1 MDLKKQQIQTDDD
14 FKMAMSS
21 VQSACQLL
29 AMFDWQ
35 HLIEQTN
42 FFEGAGAII
51 NPSVFLAMQKD
62 PQWEQKKQLFNAAAK
77 FVREVEDIKRQLG
90 HED

>member
-1 MDLKKQQIQTDDD
+1 MDLKKHEINTDDD

-35 HLIEQTN
+35 QLIDQSN

-51 NPSVFLAMQKD
+51 NPSVFIAMQKD
-62 PQWEQKKQLFNAAAK
+62 PQWEQKKQLFYAAAK
-77 FVREVEDIKRQLG
+77 FVREIEDIRRQLN
-90 HED
+90 HEG

>member
-1 MDLKKQQIQTDDD
+1 MDLKKQQITTDDD

-35 HLIEQTN
+35 HLIEQSN
-42 FFEGAGAII
+42 FFEGAGAVI
-51 NPSVFLAMQKD
+51 NPEVFIAMQKD

-77 FVREVEDIKRQLG
+77 FVREVEDIKRQLS
-90 HED
+90 HEE

>member
-1 MDLKKQQIQTDDD
+1 MDLKKRQITTDDD

-42 FFEGAGAII
+42 FFESAGAII
-51 NPSVFLAMQKD
+51 NPEIFIAMQKD

-77 FVREVEDIKRQLG
+77 FVREIEDIKRQLG
-90 HED
+90 HEE